1 MKLNR
6 LETHD
11 RYKHFTGQD
20 FDIGACCQNLIDQRP
35 FGQHPFYIFTHARTI
50 DLDER
55 IAIFNLDLQRSLTDP
70 TYIRLYHRLENV
82 PEKKVI
88 WQPRLTRPTPQ
99 TNSYLF
105 KAYPGSDVVK
115 VIWMIPDR
123 AMWSQYEKGKV
134 TANETIMQSINDF
147 ENNRELLARKEPD
160 DLQDWEIDSIYR
172 ELSIEAKRKNI
183 SG

>member
-1 MKLNR
+1 
-6 LETHD
+6 
-11 RYKHFTGQD
+11 
-20 FDIGACCQNLIDQRP
+20 
-35 FGQHPFYIFTHARTI
+35 
-50 DLDER
+50 
-55 IAIFNLDLQRSLTDP
+55 
-70 TYIRLYHRLENV
+70 
-82 PEKKVI
+82 VI